1 MRLQLPYQ
9 QFHKLVEQETLEPTF
24 SWGMRLAI
32 ATTIPLIFGLSTG
45 HIVEASWVSLTAE
58 CICWVELR
66 GSFGQGARVLFGGA
80 ILAILFAVLG
90 SITGNNVWIGT
101 VAMVLVGFIAGL
113 FRNLGERGQGLA
125 VSVFLMFILTNAFP
139 TRTTDELFARLN
151 LVAIGGGWN
160 ALVGL
165 FILMFMP
172 AREPYR
178 RTIALIWK
186 ANASLIDAVAKGW
199 DGRSQR
205 SSIRNI
211 YLREQEVRS
220 AIDQS
225 LHFYS
230 KTASQSSEEDRD
242 YPLAQL
248 RKATALVATHI
259 IAISDELDDVSR
271 RDVTNETKLKMHA
284 VFKALQQALDRMA
297 VYVITLKPEE
307 ELLLSSRL
315 MRLNKLISLLR
326 EEDLEEDTTQNI
338 ALRRT
343 IQLTER
349 AVRLIE
355 SSIGR
360 LEEMGD
366 DEAVFRSYSL
376 IKTLLVLHPKHWVR
390 NLQLLFNFNTFT
402 ARYALRTAVG
412 AAIGLFLAQWYQVD
426 RGYWIPLT
434 AMIVMQPYFGATIKK
449 GIERIIGTVAGSIVG
464 GLLLRI
470 PAGLYLKEF
479 ILFVCLV
486 LMVHY
491 IRKRYS
497 VAAFFVTITLVLM
510 LNFEASADDQML
522 LTRTLSTIAGSAI
535 AIITGFALLPHWD
548 KKWLPLHLTNAISCN
563 YQYFLATFLSLDG
576 NPNWTR
582 NKRSAE
588 SKNSNAFDSFN
599 RYMQEPTLHKKN
611 YAIYYHLI
619 THNVRLTR
627 ELNNINMEQET
638 RKTLSEPTEA
648 HSELLNHC
656 LAWFNKNLLLVQKID
671 PNNKTKIKVPSLT
684 FQYPFGLTMHQL
696 VYMEKMLIELKAMN
710 QNLHE
715 LADRQL
721 APEKLEL
728 TS

>member
-1 MRLQLPYQ
+1 MRLPNPYEQL
-9 QFHKLVEQETLEPTF
+9 HKLIEQETLEPTF

-32 ATTIPLIFGLSTG
+32 ATTVPLIFGLATG

-58 CICWVELR
+58 AICWVELR
-66 GSFGQGARVLFGGA
+66 GSFSQGARVLFGGA
-80 ILAILFAVLG
+80 VLAVLFAALG

-101 VAMVLVGFIAGL
+101 LAMLAVGFLSGL
-113 FRNLGERGQGLA
+113 FRNLGDRGQGLS
-125 VSVFLMFILTNAFP
+125 VTVFLMFIFTNAFP
-139 TRTTDELFARLN
+139 TASAHDLVTRLN
-151 LVAIGGGWN
+151 LVCIGGAWN

-178 RTIALIWK
+178 RSIALIWK
-186 ANASLIDAVAKGW
+186 ANAQLIVTVAKGW
-199 DGRSQR
+199 DGMSARST
-205 SSIRNI
+205 IRKI
-211 YLREQEVRS
+211 YLKEQVVRA

-225 LHFYS
+225 LHFYGT
-230 KTASQSSEEDRD
+230 TAHQAKADDRD

-248 RKATALVATHI
+248 RKATALVGTHI
-259 IAISDELDDVSR
+259 IAISDELDNVSR
-271 RDVTNETKLKMHA
+271 RDVPNEVRLKLYA
-284 VFKALQQALDRMA
+284 VFNALQQTLDRMA

-315 MRLNKLISLLR
+315 TRLNKLIVLLR
-326 EEDLEEDTTQNI
+326 EEPLEEDNAQNI
-338 ALRRT
+338 AIRRA

-366 DEAVFRSYSL
+366 DESVFRSYSL
-376 IKTLLVLHPKHWVR
+376 IKTLLVLHPKHWIR
-390 NLQLLFNFNTFT
+390 NLQLLFNLNTFT
-402 ARYALRTAVG
+402 ARYALRTGAG
-412 AAIGLFLAQWYQVD
+412 AAIGLFVAQWFEIE

-449 GIERIIGTVAGSIVG
+449 GFQRILGTVTGSIAG

-470 PAGLYLKEF
+470 PAGLYLKEV
-479 ILFVCLV
+479 ILFICLV
-486 LMVHY
+486 LMVYY

-497 VAAFFVTITLVLM
+497 VAAFFVTVSLVLM
-510 LNFEASADDQML
+510 FNFEASADDHL
-522 LTRTLSTIAGSAI
+522 LVTRTLCTIAGSAV
-535 AIITGFALLPHWD
+535 AIIAGFALLPHWD
-548 KKWLPLHLTNAISCN
+548 KKWLPLHLANAINSN
-563 YQYFLATFLSLDG
+563 YHYFLATFFSHDG

-582 NKRSAE
+582 NKRNAE

-599 RYMQEPTLHKKN
+599 RFMQEPTLHKKN

-619 THNVRLTR
+619 THSVRLTR
-627 ELNNINMEQET
+627 ELNNINLEQES
-638 RKTLSEPTEA
+638 RKNPSEATETHTEA
-648 HSELLNHC
+648 LNQCLL
-656 LAWFNKNLLLVQKID
+656 WFNKNLLLAQKID
-671 PNNKTKIKVPSLT
+671 PNNKTRIKVPAPTFKYPYALT
-684 FQYPFGLTMHQL
+684 VHQM
-696 VYMEKMLIELKAMN
+696 VYVEKMLIELKAMN

-715 LADRQL
+715 LTDRQPQP
-721 APEKLEL
+721 AKLVP